1 MNNFKHAWRQA
12 PVTVSL
18 VAIMVVVFGVEII
31 ISQQINIM
39 APVLYKMGALFT
51 PAVILFGEWWRLLTA
66 GFLHVTLMHLV
77 LNMIT
82 LYYLGR
88 LLEQYV
94 GSIKFILS
102 YVLALLTGS
111 LTSMAFGSANTISA
125 GASGAIFGLFGM
137 IFVLGLLDNGGYWL
151 YQAKTLSIFVI
162 LSLLPVFWGSNI
174 AITAHIGGL
183 VSGFLLTPMFLK
195 EHATNKQRL
204 VGTTVWFF
212 YIVILLMKIFNR

>member
-1 MNNFKHAWRQA
+1 MNNVKYAWRQA

-18 VAIMVVVFGVEII
+18 VGIMVVIFVIEII
-31 ISQQINIM
+31 ISQQINVM
-39 APVLYKMGALFT
+39 APALYKMGALFT

-88 LLEQYV
+88 LLEQYF

-102 YVLALLTGS
+102 YLLALLTGS
-111 LTSMAFGSANTISA
+111 LTSLAFGSANTISA

-137 IFVLGLLDNGGYWL
+137 IFVLGLLDDGDYWL
-151 YQAKTLSIFVI
+151 YQAKTLSIFVL
-162 LSLLPVFWGSNI
+162 LSLLPVLFGGNI

-183 VSGFLLTPMFLK
+183 VSGFLLTPIFLK
-195 EHATNKQRL
+195 GHATNKQDL
-204 VGTTVWFF
+204 IGLIVWLL
-212 YIVILLMKIFNR
+212 YIVILLMRIFNR